1 MDDMEF
7 IEDRRSALA
16 ESVKYFSQK
25 NKPER
30 ERWICGSF
38 LRNIDS
44 AFDETEILSQDDE
57 PPDVAF
63 RDVRFEVKEVLDPG
77 RLRHAEYK
85 AAFKKALEASDPQD
99 LIEQFTPK
107 DIK

>member
-30 ERWICGSF
+30 ERWVCGSF
-38 LRNIDS
+38 LRNIDR

-63 RDVRFEVKEVLDPG
+63 RDVLFEVKEVLDPG
-77 RLRHAEYK
+77 RLRHTEYK
-85 AAFKKALEASDPQD
+85 AAF
-99 LIEQFTPK
+99 I
-107 DIK
+107 